1 MEITLGVECD
11 LHHRFWHPPS
21 GNFPPMNHSHHFLA
35 TAVGACSLA
44 LPSTLPSVFDYED
57 YHAFLRDWVAARKA
71 LWPAYSLQLLAN
83 RAKIKSRSFL
93 RLVCLGQRRLGAGVA
108 QDVATA
114 MRLDCPEQDR
124 FLELVATER
133 TGHGTLDAGSVQIPH
148 QRIRASGL
156 TPKSATMSIRL
167 APVSAIPAGLSE
179 VQFACTLPAALRLE
193 DLSELGERLRG
204 FQAEME
210 AWIAERSFTTPPRPV
225 LDSIGQ

>member
-35 TAVGACSLA
+35 TAVSARSLA

-71 LWPAYSLQLLAN
+71 RWPAYSLQLLAN

-93 RLVCLGQRRLGAGVA
+93 RLVCLGQRRLGTDVA

-114 MRLDCPEQDR
+114 MRLDGPEQDR
-124 FLELVATER
+124 FLELVAMER
-133 TGHGTLDAGSVQIPH
+133 TGTVAWTLVPSNFRTNGFAH
-148 QRIRASGL
+148 QDS
-156 TPKSATMSIRL
+156 
-167 APVSAIPAGLSE
+167 
-179 VQFACTLPAALRLE
+179 
-193 DLSELGERLRG
+193 
-204 FQAEME
+204 
-210 AWIAERSFTTPPRPV
+210 RP
-225 LDSIGQ
+225 GRKR

>member
-1 MEITLGVECD
+1 
-11 LHHRFWHPPS
+11 
-21 GNFPPMNHSHHFLA
+21 MNHSHHFL
-35 TAVGACSLA
+35 TTSFGAPALA
-44 LPSTLPSVFDYED
+44 LPSPLPSVFDYED

-71 LWPAYSLQLLAN
+71 RWPAYSLQLLAN

-93 RLVCLGQRRLGAGVA
+93 RLVCLGQRRLGA
-108 QDVATA
+108 DVARDVAKA
-114 MRLDCPEQDR
+114 MGLTLDEQERL
-124 FLELVATER
+124 LELVAKER

-167 APVSAIPAGLSE
+167 APVSVIPAGLSE

-210 AWIAERSFTTPPRPV
+210 AWIAERAFTSPPPPV
-225 LDSIGQ
+225 PATI